1 MFHVEHF
8 WDRGATSHSSNCS
21 TWNTALVSSG
31 VERGCSTWNIAF
43 PPQRIFSRSTAHTRA
58 AAAHPIRGNRRL
70 VDMIREVGRSKAA
83 EHSASLTKDS
93 VPRPPPRSLRARL
106 KRITEEIRTPLSAIH
121 EKRLADFRV
130 CHGTVAHPYR

>member
-43 PPQRIFSRSTAHTRA
+43 PPQPHFLPIHCPHESRRCSPDSWESKIGRYDPGSGPLESSRA
-58 AAAHPIRGNRRL
+58 FRFLNKGL
-70 VDMIREVGRSKAA
+70 S
-83 EHSASLTKDS
+83 SS
-93 VPRPPPRSLRARL
+93 PPPRSLRARL

-121 EKRLADFRV
+121 EKMLHDFRV
-130 CHGTVAHPYR
+130 VPRT